1 MLHSL
6 AKRIAVFLSD
16 KTDEYPL
23 EIYTYGLELIIS
35 SIAET
40 LLLIVLGIF

>member
-6 AKRIAVFLSD
+6 AKRIAVFLFD

-23 EIYTYGLELIIS
+23 EIYTYGFELLIS
-35 SIAET
+35 SITET
-40 LLLIVLGIF
+40 FM